1 MLTWSRH
8 HFASSRYSARI
19 VGFLVKISMT
29 CCHEEHMARSGLVCH
44 TSHHNITANGLSD
57 CERFISPSRA
67 SIMKCRN
74 EGESAC
80 ASLNSPLVR
89 RSSSASAHAVLL
101 SASEHSR
108 FQDLPVS

>member
-8 HFASSRYSARI
+8 HFASSTYSLRM
-19 VGFLVKISMT
+19 VEFLRKTSAT
-29 CCHEEHMARSGLVCH
+29 CCHEEHAARSGLVCH
-44 TSHHNITANGLSD
+44 TSHHSITANELFD

-80 ASLNSPLVR
+80 TSLNSPLVR
-89 RSSSASAHAVLL
+89 RSSSGSTHAVLL
-101 SASEHSR
+101 PASEHR
-108 FQDLPVS
+108 RLQDLPVS

>member
-1 MLTWSRH
+1 MLTRSRH
-8 HFASSRYSARI
+8 HFVSSTYSLRI
-19 VGFLVKISMT
+19 VGFLAKTSVT
-29 CCHEEHMARSGLVCH
+29 CCHEEQVARSRLVCH
-44 TSHHNITANGLSD
+44 TSHHNITANGLFD

-89 RSSSASAHAVLL
+89 RSSSGSAHAVLL
-101 SASEHSR
+101 PASEHSR
-108 FQDLPVS
+108 LQDLPVS

>member
-19 VGFLVKISMT
+19 VGFLAKISMT
-29 CCHEEHMARSGLVCH
+29 CCHEEHMARSDGVCH
-44 TSHHNITANGLSD
+44 TSHHNITPNGFSD
-57 CERFISPSRA
+57 RESSIVPSRA
-67 SIMKCRN
+67 SMMKRRN

-89 RSSSASAHAVLL
+89 RSSSGSIHTFLL
-101 SASEHSR
+101 PASEHSR
-108 FQDLPVS
+108 LQDLPVS